1 MFVPRGVF
9 EDGITFSTDF
19 HYAAGED
26 IDFCLRARQCGH
38 PIVAAD
44 HVAVVHDY
52 GYTNVE
58 GADWATFKA
67 RFQRYGA
74 GEWQLLQR
82 HPWYH
87 HALDSSIERMN
98 MTKPMLSMT

>member
-9 EDGITFSTDF
+9 EDGIRFSTDF
-19 HYAAGED
+19 HDAAGED
-26 IDFCLRARQCGH
+26 IDFCLRARQNGH
-38 PIVAAD
+38 SIVAAD
-44 HVAVVHDY
+44 HVPVVHDY

-58 GADWATFKA
+58 AADWATFKA

-87 HALDSSIERMN
+87 HALDSSNERMN
-98 MTKPMLSMT
+98 LT